1 MHKNAHSRAQSH
13 PPHTQGARSH
23 QHDVKLTRRRLD
35 WCVRPNVYGAMATCE
50 LHMPQEVF
58 EQVQAEEIAART
70 AIDAAAERLRRAQ
83 RLQRF
88 MAPEMTPLE
97 LETVQTE
104 ENAAK
109 TAHGAARQ
117 RWHNALEVL
126 SMADLATWRAQY
138 GLGRPGTLSR
148 CVLTICCSLLICCLF
163 SR

>member
-1 MHKNAHSRAQSH
+1 
-13 PPHTQGARSH
+13 
-23 QHDVKLTRRRLD
+23 
-35 WCVRPNVYGAMATCE
+35 
-50 LHMPQEVF
+50 MPQEVF

-148 CVLTICCSLLICCLF
+148 CVLTICCSLLICCVF